1 MKELRGLDYLSI
13 LLDSDSNA
21 SWRSSILTSPSFPL
35 RYRGYTLTS
44 QVKEKVNLWM
54 KVGIDRT
61 QLPESEVILIPKVG
75 AERNLVLRRL
85 FYIFRTN
92 FFTFNHEAL
101 VSFAWLWVMIR
112 NGTSFR
118 SRNLTNR
125 SIFRLFWTLFFKF
138 TNILVPN
145 FRDLMG

>member
-1 MKELRGLDYLSI
+1 M
-13 LLDSDSNA
+13 
-21 SWRSSILTSPSFPL
+21 
-35 RYRGYTLTS
+35 
-44 QVKEKVNLWM
+44 NLWM

-61 QLPESEVILIPKVG
+61 EVPESEVILIPKVG
-75 AERNLVLRRL
+75 AERNLVLQRL
-85 FYIFRTN
+85 FYICRTN

-125 SIFRLFWTLFFKF
+125 SMFRLFWTLFFKF

-145 FRDLMG
+145 FRDLVGQLGSFNTWDGRLTMRKGGKQSYTSLSSIATNHE